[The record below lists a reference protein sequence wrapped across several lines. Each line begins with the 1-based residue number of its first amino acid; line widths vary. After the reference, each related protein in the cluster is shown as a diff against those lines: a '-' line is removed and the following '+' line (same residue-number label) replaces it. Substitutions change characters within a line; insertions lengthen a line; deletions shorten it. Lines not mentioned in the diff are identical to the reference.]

1 MSAQRNWLKIKM
13 RNLEIIEYIGM
24 ALALTGSLLN
34 AFVLKESYYLWFFS
48 NLVLLFVSYKGKH
61 YGLSIVFLVQFIF
74 TIIGIFYWG

>member
-1 MSAQRNWLKIKM
+1 MKQKSKM
-13 RNLEIIEYIGM
+13 RKLEIIEYVGM
-24 ALALTGSLLN
+24 ALALIGSLLN

-48 NLVLLFVSYKGKH
+48 NLFLLFVSYKSKH